1 MSLERT
7 SFFLWMHIMAER
19 VQNRLFRRNL
29 PFLAGLTVVQI
40 FCSVFFLVGFVGNTF
55 GPSSEILQTGEAGWL
70 QYVAGLGLVIGSV
83 ASIRMMFLALKANLE
98 SEEMVK
104 LTRGEF
110 EAAVAARLDHWG
122 LSKAEREVAW
132 FTIKGL
138 DIKDIAAMRGSAS
151 GTIKVQLASIYRK
164 SGVENRAQFVS
175 LLIDDL
181 LVDLPLEQINAKD

>member
-1 MSLERT
+1 MADRMQNSLFKR
-7 SFFLWMHIMAER
+7 S
-19 VQNRLFRRNL
+19 L

-40 FCSVFFLVGFVGNTF
+40 FCSIFFLVGFIGNTSGLTF
-55 GPSSEILQTGEAGWL
+55 GNLQEDQASWL

-83 ASIRMMFLALKANLE
+83 ASIRLMYLALKANIE
-98 SEEMVK
+98 SEEMNK

-110 EAAVAARLDHWG
+110 ESAVAARLDHWG

-138 DIKDIAAMRGSAS
+138 DIKDIAALRGSAT
-151 GTIKVQLASIYRK
+151 GTIKVQLAAIYRK

-181 LVDLPLEQINAKD
+181 LVDLPLEQINGKP